1 MSHSIL
7 LLPFI
12 FAFLIFA
19 FRFYAREN
27 AASMMNPSFQL
38 ALATSLIAGL
48 YLVLGVLDRL
58 PPYGELGFGLVG
70 LVLLGVSILRLFM
83 I

>member
-12 FAFLIFA
+12 FAFLVFA

-27 AASMMNPSFQL
+27 ASSMSNPSFQL
-38 ALATSLIAGL
+38 ALATSLIAAL
-48 YLVLGVLDRL
+48 YLVLGVIGRL

-70 LVLLGVSILRLFM
+70 LVLLGVSVLRMFM

>member
-27 AASMMNPSFQL
+27 AASMMYPSFQL

>member
-27 AASMMNPSFQL
+27 AASMTYPSFLL
-38 ALATSLIAGL
+38 ALGTLLIAGL
-48 YLVLGVLDRL
+48 YLVLGVLHLL
-58 PPYGELGFGLVG
+58 PPYSEPGFGLAG